1 MFIYIKI
8 INIMFIN
15 KLKNLN
21 NTYFIQN
28 PNIKILNNF
37 NINNIFYY
45 VYIIL
50 YNSFFRYQIIFY
62 IKLYK
67 IKKSQLL

>member
-1 MFIYIKI
+1 MFIS
-8 INIMFIN
+8 

-28 PNIKILNNF
+28 SNIKILNNF
-37 NINNIFYY
+37 NINNIFYFI
-45 VYIIL
+45 YIIL
-50 YNSFFRYQIIFY
+50 CNSFFRYQIIFY

>member
-1 MFIYIKI
+1 
-8 INIMFIN
+8 MFIN

-45 VYIIL
+45 IYIIL
-50 YNSFFRYQIIFY
+50 YNFFFRYQIIFY